1 MTRVHRSA
9 IGAAA
14 IVALSMAAPTH
25 AGQIDITTLAGYGVT
40 SQTFNFGAG
49 ADWNRVVVP
58 TGKVVLGAK
67 IVSAGDGFQDFSVFT
82 PAGPGQM
89 FPTFTFG
96 AGEYGW
102 TMRSVQGQ
110 ANPNVTVDVY
120 YSDPLSDYTLS
131 KSIDQTY
138 GAGGLGGWA
147 APAGHS
153 VTGGG
158 YYFTQADSWAVSS
171 QWTENSLYW
180 SLWQPIE
187 REGWL
192 IQARDNKTWSPAN
205 LYVVSFQQSTSVPE
219 PGTIALLSLP
229 LLGVAAMRRRQASDR
244 R

>member
-96 AGEYGW
+96 AG
-102 TMRSVQGQ
+102 
-110 ANPNVTVDVY
+110 
-120 YSDPLSDYTLS
+120 DYTLS

-229 LLGVAAMRRRQASDR
+229 LLGVAAMLRRQASDR